1 MVTLAMPVV
10 AIAAIGLSLF
20 LNLLFTFSDLVGVGI
35 AHQWSMGLGGLS
47 IAPAA
52 YGLAIWGAIYLG
64 LLAAIAYQ
72 FGLGRGQRVSHHR
85 WREPLF
91 QGVNRLLTGAM
102 LGQALWAGLFAAQL
116 WLLAAVALVPVLVCL
131 IAAYRRLEIG
141 RRWTSTRRAWLCHAP
156 ISIYLGWAAVLT
168 VVTVAMGLYGL
179 GWRSTEP
186 TWGLVVILALTLG
199 SALMVFRYEDVWF
212 GLAVA
217 WGLGMVAIGQRYTS
231 LLNLITALAAM
242 VMVFWAVWV
251 KNRVVGHGGQ

>member
-1 MVTLAMPVV
+1 MVTLAIPVV
-10 AIAAIGLSLF
+10 AIAANGLSLF

-72 FGLGRGQRVSHHR
+72 FGLGQGQRVSRQR

-91 QGVNRLLTGAM
+91 RRVDQLLMGAV

-116 WLLAAVALVPVLVCL
+116 WLLAAVAMVPVLICL

-141 RRWTSTRRAWLCHAP
+141 QRWTSARRAWLCHAP

-179 GWRSTEP
+179 GWQSAGLG
-186 TWGLVVILALTLG
+186 WGLVVILALALG
-199 SALMVFRYEDVWF
+199 SALMVLRYEDVWF

-217 WGLGMVAIGQRYTS
+217 WGLGMVAAGQRYTG
-231 LLNLITALAAM
+231 LLNLITALATLLL
-242 VMVFWAVWV
+242 VFWVTWV